1 MCSLIFYILPNFL
14 RDGSNI
20 KGYFAWSFLDLF
32 ELLDGYKSS
41 FGLYY
46 VDRDDPELK
55 RYPKLSA
62 KWYNRFL
69 KGRRTSI
76 VGTIELE
83 KDPSLV
89 FVSQLFE

>member
-1 MCSLIFYILPNFL
+1 MRSLIFCITPKFL
-14 RDGSNI
+14 RDGLNI
-20 KGYFAWSFLDLF
+20 KGYFVWSFLDLF

-55 RYPKLSA
+55 RHPKLSA
-62 KWYNRFL
+62 KWYSQFL
-69 KGRRTSI
+69 KNRSSSI
-76 VGTIELE
+76 VGSVELD

-89 FVSQLFE
+89 SIGHLFE